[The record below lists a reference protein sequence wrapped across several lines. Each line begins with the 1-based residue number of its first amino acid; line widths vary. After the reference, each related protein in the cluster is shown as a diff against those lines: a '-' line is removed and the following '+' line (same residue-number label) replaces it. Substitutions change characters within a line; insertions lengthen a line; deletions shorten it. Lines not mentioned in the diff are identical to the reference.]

1 MYSSLL
7 NGHTVELYCCP
18 QLSLLPTS
26 TIIECGCLTS
36 NGQWLVCVSTC
47 RLLPGTLTAERRPFG
62 DVFPLPLW
70 QAIAASVCSAHL
82 GSQDEAD
89 IPYSLRTN
97 RGRHDVRKK
106 KNLWCLRPLRFWGCL
121 FPTMIAHIL
130 TATHFCLRG
139 PIRSNLHRL
148 LWAVPSPLFSLS
160 PFCSAIFATLECI
173 SFIPT

>member
-106 KNLWCLRPLRFWGCL
+106 KISGVFGHWDFGVVCSPPWSRISWRLLTFVSEAQYDLTSTDFSEL
-121 FPTMIAHIL
+121 FPH
-130 TATHFCLRG
+130 
-139 PIRSNLHRL
+139 
-148 LWAVPSPLFSLS
+148 LFSLS
-160 PFCSAIFATLECI
+160 PLSVLLYLL
-173 SFIPT
+173 P